1 MPKINAATIYEHKEL
16 TRSALLAAGTDAF
29 VTYGF
34 AGTSIGLLADSAGI
48 ARTTVYEYFPNK
60 ESVLAALI
68 DQRLPPIMER
78 LIEGL
83 PDSGPADRLAEMLRR
98 AFEFVA
104 DNPVEVT
111 LLFRV
116 SRELPKPERDAAW
129 TVFDPVRQEI
139 VRLCREGI
147 ETGEFPGGDPT
158 SLGTIVGDHFVGGI
172 DEISARGGESAT
184 SVAAS
189 RIAFLRHGLGSTK

>member
-16 TRSALLAAGTDAF
+16 TRSALLAAGSDAF

-60 ESVLAALI
+60 ESVLGALI
-68 DQRLPPIMER
+68 EERLPPIMER
-78 LIEGL
+78 LLEEL
-83 PDSGPADRLAEMLRR
+83 PNSGPADRLAEMLGR

-104 DNPVEVT
+104 ENPVEAT

-116 SRELPKPERDAAW
+116 SRELPKLERDTAW
-129 TVFDPVRQEI
+129 TVFDPVRMEI
-139 VRLCREGI
+139 VRLCKEGI
-147 ETGEFPGGDPT
+147 ESGEFPECDPI

-172 DEISARGGESAT
+172 DEISVRGSDVAT

>member
-16 TRSALLAAGTDAF
+16 TRSALLAAGSDAF

-60 ESVLAALI
+60 ESVLGALI
-68 DQRLPPIMER
+68 EERLPPIMER
-78 LIEGL
+78 LLEEL
-83 PDSGPADRLAEMLRR
+83 PNSGPADRLAEMLGR

-104 DNPVEVT
+104 ENPVEAT

-116 SRELPKPERDAAW
+116 SRELPKLERDTAW
-129 TVFDPVRQEI
+129 TVFYPVRMEI
-139 VRLCREGI
+139 VRLCKEGI
-147 ETGEFPGGDPT
+147 ESGEFPECDPI

-172 DEISARGGESAT
+172 DEISVRGSDVAT